1 MKKLLSLFAATLMLA
16 SCGQDDKKNPQ
27 EQEGKKTPD
36 IQMIIPQKIPVNNGN
51 LTFENNNGG
60 GNGTVLQMEEGKPL
74 DFSQLQA
81 GNVSVG
87 DRVAAQI
94 DSIRNMAEQGD
105 AKFQYAYG
113 VCYEKGW
120 GVEQD
125 LKEAVAWYNKA
136 AEQNNGPALNSL
148 GNCYRIGN
156 GVKAD
161 PKKAVEWYQKGA
173 TEKDSQAM
181 LNLGNCYY
189 YGMGVMKDENAAVKW
204 WKASAEA
211 GNAYAMAQMGDCYYF
226 GLGVEKDLSKAIEYY
241 TPAIDKNISSAL
253 YRLGTLYYTGDGVD
267 KDQAYAELLMR
278 KARDAGMKEAQDF
291 LDKYFKK

>member
-1 MKKLLSLFAATLMLA
+1 MKKFLSIFAAALMLA
-16 SCGQDDKKNPQ
+16 SCGQDDKKDPQ

-36 IQMIIPQKIPVNNGN
+36 IQMIIPQKIPVNSTNV
-51 LTFENNNGG
+51 TFENNQGSN
-60 GNGTVLQMEEGKPL
+60 VLQMEEGKPL
-74 DFSQLQA
+74 DLSQLQA
-81 GNVSVG
+81 GNVTVG
-87 DRVAAQI
+87 DHVASQI

-125 LKEAVAWYNKA
+125 MKEAMAWYNKA
-136 AEQNNGPALNSL
+136 AEQNNGPAFNSL
-148 GNCYRIGN
+148 GNLYRTGT

-161 PKKAVEWYQKGA
+161 PKKAVEFYQKGA
-173 TEKDSQAM
+173 VEKDSQSM
-181 LNLGNCYY
+181 LNLGNCYF
-189 YGMGVMKDENAAVKW
+189 YGMGVGKDENAAVSW
-204 WKASAEA
+204 WKAAA
-211 GNAYAMAQMGDCYYF
+211 DQGNAYAMAQMGDCYYF
-226 GLGVEKDLSKAIEYY
+226 GLGVEKDLSKAVEYY
-241 TPAIDKNISSAL
+241 TPAIEKNISSAL
-253 YRLGTLYYTGDGVD
+253 YRLGILYYTGEGVD